1 MLILIKTIFPSLNPF
16 LKLQKRARKAWV
28 VQVEGLEF
36 VQSSF
41 KV

>member
-16 LKLQKRARKAWV
+16 LELQRRARKAWV
-28 VQVEGLEF
+28 VQVKGLEF
-36 VQSSF
+36 VRSSF